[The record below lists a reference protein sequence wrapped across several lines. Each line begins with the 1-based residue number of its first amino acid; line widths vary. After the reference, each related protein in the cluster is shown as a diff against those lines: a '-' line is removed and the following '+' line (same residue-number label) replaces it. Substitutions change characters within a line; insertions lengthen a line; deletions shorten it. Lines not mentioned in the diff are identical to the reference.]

1 GDFPGGLKDLKT
13 TDPRVRKAL
22 IDVFKYWIEEVDLD
36 GFRIDTLKHVEP
48 EFFEVFAPAM
58 REHARSLGKN
68 NFFMFGEA
76 FDGKDFL
83 LGSYTHGEGVDSVFY
98 FSAKYQIF
106 DDVFGRGAPT
116 QRVQQLYQDRSADTQ
131 YGDGSTTRSRYSFK
145 GKTNGLT
152 TGEGEPLAPAKALV
166 HFIDNHDVPRW
177 LYSFKDALAP
187 YRNAISFLLT
197 TDGIPCIY
205 YGAEQDFAGGPDPSN
220 REDMW
225 RSQFKTDG
233 TTFKHM
239 QNLIRI
245 RKSHAPLRR
254 GNLEFLMV
262 SDESTSG
269 ETQSP
274 NAGILAFSRTHAGES
289 VVVVL
294 NNHGRQ
300 PSRTRTNQTA
310 METPF
315 QPGVELRELLSNEVY
330 RVDQDGRLDVEVPAN
345 SAMLFVPADP

>member
-1 GDFPGGLKDLKT
+1 M
-13 TDPRVRKAL
+13 
-22 IDVFKYWIEEVDLD
+22 FKYWIEEIDLD

-116 QRVQQLYQDRSADTQ
+116 RRVQQLYQDRRADTQ
-131 YGDGSTTRSRYSFK
+131 YGDGSMTRSRYSFE

-152 TGEGEPLAPAKALV
+152 TGLGEPLVPAKALV

-187 YRNAISFLLT
+187 YRNAVSFLLT
-197 TDGIPCIY
+197 TDGIHASITALNKISQVDQTPVIAKTCGKANSKPTASHSDICKHSF
-205 YGAEQDFAGGPDPSN
+205 ESENPMRLFVEETLIFSWSQMN
-220 REDMW
+220 RPAV
-225 RSQFKTDG
+225 
-233 TTFKHM
+233 
-239 QNLIRI
+239 I
-245 RKSHAPLRR
+245 RKSPMRVFSL
-254 GNLEFLMV
+254 
-262 SDESTSG
+262 
-269 ETQSP
+269 SP
-274 NAGILAFSRTHAGES
+274 EH
-289 VVVVL
+289 
-294 NNHGRQ
+294 
-300 PSRTRTNQTA
+300 TRA
-310 METPF
+310 
-315 QPGVELRELLSNEVY
+315 RALS
-330 RVDQDGRLDVEVPAN
+330 L
-345 SAMLFVPADP
+345 S